1 LGSQQEGRKHHKT
14 EKKEV
19 SGKEKGCQGRD
30 KTTAGSHCHCHWR
43 WQQEFCCLAQKN
55 WQEARKCQKVGGK
68 GQSIRKEKIKKKGKR
83 EEVTREVKNDC
94 RKPNVGNGG
103 SSKNFIVLQ
112 KKSKGREEVL
122 ENWQERSKHREGKKI
137 LKRERSKGRGHE
149 GSEKTTTGT
158 TNIGAGGSSTNFVVL
173 QKTLKG
179 REEASE
185 SQWEGSKHPKGKK
198 NFKR

>member
-1 LGSQQEGRKHHKT
+1 MLALVVAARILLSCPKKH
-14 EKKEV
+14 
-19 SGKEKGCQGRD
+19 
-30 KTTAGSHCHCHWR
+30 
-43 WQQEFCCLAQKN
+43 
-55 WQEARKCQKVGGK
+55 WQEARKCQKVSRK

-158 TNIGAGGSSTNFVVL
+158 TNIGIGSSSKNFVVL
-173 QKTLKG
+173 PKKHWQEARKCWEVSRNSQSIVKG
-179 REEASE
+179 R
-185 SQWEGSKHPKGKK
+185 K
-198 NFKR
+198 F